1 MKHIA
6 LVKGP
11 CIFVTVVGIIRRLT
25 GRRSAYILVFI
36 YTFNNIGILMYR
48 VPVAVNSLAVV
59 VEISASSGY
68 LQNYIIAQLSRK
80 VTALDNGLTGA
91 GNVKPPGT
99 GAICQFKTA
108 AGKLDGIVKIIC
120 FVGVHF
126 DFCVGAVFQNDFRDL
141 APFIEI
147 YIKSKTI

>member
-36 YTFNNIGILMYR
+36 YTFNNIGILVYR
-48 VPVAVNSLAVV
+48 VPVAVNSLAIV

-68 LQNYIIAQLSRK
+68 LQDYVVAQL
-80 VTALDNGLTGA
+80 
-91 GNVKPPGT
+91 P
-99 GAICQFKTA
+99 
-108 AGKLDGIVKIIC
+108 
-120 FVGVHF
+120 
-126 DFCVGAVFQNDFRDL
+126 
-141 APFIEI
+141 
-147 YIKSKTI
+147 